1 MVQLLELRARPY
13 PHTMRNAILL
23 LSCAAVFS
31 SCSMNRM
38 YFTVET
44 KLQVEKAN
52 INVTQLQFYN
62 SEEIVLTRQLSKED
76 IGVEKGRIKI
86 QNGRQVEEIIIPRN
100 TPGICEVNDEKTL
113 KVSFDKGNDNAI
125 AFLVERRNGVVT
137 EGSHFKI
144 AAKEWVSTERGN
156 KVGKMDYEGKVF
168 TLVRGFN
175 SRLLIDKSVLNK
187 VDRDTKVAKG
197 RKL

>member
-1 MVQLLELRARPY
+1 
-13 PHTMRNAILL
+13 
-23 LSCAAVFS
+23 
-31 SCSMNRM
+31 M

-52 INVTQLQFYN
+52 IPVTQLQFYN
-62 SEEIVLTRQLSKED
+62 SEEILLVRQMSKED
-76 IGVEKGRIKI
+76 FGVEKGRIKI
-86 QNGRQVEEIIIPRN
+86 QNGRQVEEVIIPRN
-100 TPGICEVNDEKTL
+100 TPGICELFDEKTL
-113 KVSFDKGNDNAI
+113 KISFDKGNDNAI
-125 AFLVERRNGVVT
+125 AFLVERKNGVVT

-187 VDRDTKVAKG
+187 VNRDTKVVKG

>member
-13 PHTMRNAILL
+13 PHTMRNAIFL
-23 LSCAAVFS
+23 LSCAAVLS

-52 INVTQLQFYN
+52 IPITQLQFYN
-62 SEEIVLTRQLSKED
+62 SEEILLVRQMSKEEF
-76 IGVEKGRIKI
+76 GVEKGRIKI
-86 QNGRQVEEIIIPRN
+86 QNGRQVEEVIIPRN
-100 TPGICEVNDEKTL
+100 TPGICELHDEKTL
-113 KVSFDKGNDNAI
+113 KISFDKGKDNAI
-125 AFLVERRNGVVT
+125 AFLVERKNGVVT

-156 KVGKMDYEGKVF
+156 KVGKLDYEGKVF

-175 SRLLIDKSVLNK
+175 SRLLIDKSILNK
-187 VDRDTKVAKG
+187 VERDTKVAKG

>member
-1 MVQLLELRARPY
+1 
-13 PHTMRNAILL
+13 MRTLL
-23 LSCAAVFS
+23 LLLFTASVLT
-31 SCSMNRM
+31 SCSTSRM

-44 KLQVEKAN
+44 KLQVEKAS
-52 INVTQLQFYN
+52 IPLTQLQFYN
-62 SEEIVLTRQLSKED
+62 SEEIVLVRQMSKEEF
-76 IGVEKGRIKI
+76 GVEKGRVKI
-86 QNGRQVEEIIIPRN
+86 ENGKQVEEVIIPRN
-100 TPGICEVNDEKTL
+100 TPGICELHDEKTL

-144 AAKEWVSTERGN
+144 GAKEWITTERGN
-156 KVGKMDYEGKVF
+156 KVGKLDYEGKVF
-168 TLVRGFN
+168 TLVRGLN
-175 SRLLIDKSVLNK
+175 SQLLIDKSVLNK